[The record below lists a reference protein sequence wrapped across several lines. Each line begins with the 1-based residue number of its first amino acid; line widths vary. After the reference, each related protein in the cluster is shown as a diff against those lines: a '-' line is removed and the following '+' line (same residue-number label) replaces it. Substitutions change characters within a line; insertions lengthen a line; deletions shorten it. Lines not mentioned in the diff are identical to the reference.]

1 MSILTTCYIK
11 ENNNFV
17 TRDIAGE
24 TIIVPVRSNA
34 SDLDSIYTLN
44 ELGTMIWKL
53 INGRTSVSQII
64 ETVCNEYDIAPE
76 VAKKDVEEFLHSIEV
91 AGLIRPKDVSKERP
105 VGP

>member
-11 ENNNFV
+11 ETNNFV

-24 TIIVPVRSNA
+24 TIIVPVRSSA

-44 ELGTMIWKL
+44 ELGTKIWKL
-53 INGRTSVSQII
+53 IDGRTSVSKII
-64 ETVCNEYDIAPE
+64 EAVCREYDVATE

-91 AGLIRPKDVSKERP
+91 AGLIRPC
-105 VGP
+105 

>member
-17 TRDIAGE
+17 TRDISGE
-24 TIIVPVRSNA
+24 TIIVPVRSSA

-44 ELGTMIWKL
+44 ELGTKIWKL
-53 INGRTSVSQII
+53 IDGRTSVSKII
-64 ETVCNEYDIAPE
+64 EAVCREYDVATE

-91 AGLIRPKDVSKERP
+91 AGLIRPC
-105 VGP
+105 